1 MAIQPHLP
9 SLLTDGL
16 PLFPNATNSQ
26 PGMFYAHIVS
36 GTVTFAKPYVLG
48 LVSAGIILRVVAGQI
63 LPDGCKLL
71 KLQKVGAGGL

>member
-1 MAIQPHLP
+1 
-9 SLLTDGL
+9 
-16 PLFPNATNSQ
+16 
-26 PGMFYAHIVS
+26 MFYAHIVS